1 MANSKPSIFHH
12 GGQAGA
18 AVIALLSCALAIF
31 SCNSAATTAG
41 PGKMAAKIA
50 SLTQV
55 ALGSAPLPPIAGAW
69 HHWQKLLNRD
79 AIGRLYQL
87 GRFYRSPGQ
96 VHCVYLVVIVN
107 CHQAGTTRQFQTSAA
122 IGLRYCVSWVPL
134 HIRNFL
140 RCHSLLPPP
149 LV

>member
-1 MANSKPSIFHH
+1 MASSKSSIFHH
-12 GGQAGA
+12 GGRAGA
-18 AVIALLSCALAIF
+18 AVIALVSCVLAIL

-41 PGKMAAKIA
+41 PGRMAAKIA

-69 HHWQKLLNRD
+69 HHWHKLLHRD

-96 VHCVYLVVIVN
+96 VHCTYLEVMVN
-107 CHQAGTTRQFQTSAA
+107 CHQVEPTRQFPTSAA
-122 IGLRYCVSWVPL
+122 IGLRYCASWVPL
-134 HIRNFL
+134 RMRNFL